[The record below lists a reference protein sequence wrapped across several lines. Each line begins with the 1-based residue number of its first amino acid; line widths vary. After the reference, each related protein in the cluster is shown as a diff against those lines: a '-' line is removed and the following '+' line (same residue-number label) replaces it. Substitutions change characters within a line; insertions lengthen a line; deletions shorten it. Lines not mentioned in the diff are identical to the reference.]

1 MTAQSTRNE
10 EAKELGA
17 TEFELDVLAGLG
29 SPEKFLDFKYFYD
42 DLGSDLFEGICRQPE
57 YYPTRTEAAILRQ
70 FAPRI
75 AELMQSDEVSIVE
88 LGSGSGAKTR
98 ILIREMVARKNRV
111 CYFPIDISQKSL
123 RENSEML
130 RSEFPEIEVVDIA
143 RDYAHGIREVNTIIS
158 AGEAGMP
165 QAKLF
170 LFLGSSIGN
179 FEPGQVVS
187 FLSTVKENMQP
198 GDLFLVGFDLHKD
211 KRILDAAYND
221 RNGVTARFNLNLLE
235 RINAELQGQFDPAKF
250 AHIAYYNE
258 QMRRIEMRLLSK
270 QDQEVYIGAL
280 GRHFRFRKGE
290 SIHTENSYKFEPDQ
304 IKQLA
309 DESGFS
315 VKEFFTDADR
325 WFGLALLSPRP

>member
-1 MTAQSTRNE
+1 MTAQSTPNQ
-10 EAKELGA
+10 EAKEFSA
-17 TEFELDVLAGLG
+17 REFELDVLAGLS
-29 SPEKFLDFKYFYD
+29 SPEKFLHFKYFYD
-42 DLGSDLFEGICRQPE
+42 ELGSDLFDEICRQPE

-70 FAPRI
+70 FAPKI
-75 AELMQSDEVSIVE
+75 AEQMQSDEVSIVE

-111 CYFPIDISQKSL
+111 CYFPIDISPKSL
-123 RENSEML
+123 RENSATL
-130 RSEFPEIEVVDIA
+130 RSEFPEIDVVDIA
-143 RDYAHGIREVNTIIS
+143 RDYVHGIREVNTIIS
-158 AGEAGMP
+158 GNEAGMP
-165 QAKLF
+165 QTKLF

-179 FEPGQVVS
+179 FEPRQVVS
-187 FLSTVKENMQP
+187 FLRTVKENMQP
-198 GDLFLVGFDLHKD
+198 GDLFLAGFDLHKE

-235 RINAELQGQFDPAKF
+235 RINAELQGEFDPSKF

-258 QMRRIEMRLLSK
+258 QMRRIEMHLLSK
-270 QDQEVYIGAL
+270 EDQQVYVGAL

-304 IKQLA
+304 IRKIA
-309 DESGFS
+309 HEGGFS
-315 VKEFFTDADR
+315 VKEFFTDSDM